1 MDKQQQIAEILN
13 IEEDK
18 VNDLALNYLL
28 YLITMTSSEAH
39 NQWLVRKFL

>member
-1 MDKQQQIAEILN
+1 MNKEKQIAEILK

-39 NQWLVRKFL
+39 NQWLVRRFM

>member
-1 MDKQQQIAEILN
+1 MNKQQQIAEILN

-28 YLITMTSSEAH
+28 YLVTMVSSEDH
-39 NQWLVRKFL
+39 NQWLLRKFL